1 MKRDERNI
9 TFIFNNSLQHV
20 YIVLNPVIENLR
32 QLQKVIK
39 LKIALESKH
48 AHHINID
55 NRSFKVYR
63 IIFS

>member
-1 MKRDERNI
+1 MC
-9 TFIFNNSLQHV
+9 TL
-20 YIVLNPVIENLR
+20 YLT
-32 QLQKVIK
+32 QLLKICDNYRKLLIK